1 MSLASSTLL
10 PRLAVMALALGL
22 GASAGAK
29 SLEDRLN
36 LIELEIG
43 QIVVRTDDLE
53 LQVAPGRGFI
63 TKAQAMQRFQD
74 CVYLHMIGEFS
85 LAAEG
90 FFALATTGALGD
102 AGLHR
107 DSEWYLA
114 ESLFQLGNYATA
126 EARFQII
133 SEDESHPFRSE
144 AVRRLLEL
152 YARTGQK
159 DTFYRYYEREIL
171 RGRVEASD
179 MIRYT
184 VAKSFYQ
191 QGNLVQAKSHFR
203 EIMAESDYFA
213 RSHYFLG
220 TIMVGENDLEAA
232 REYFEALIEMSVDDS
247 DDRKILDLSL
257 LALGRIHYEVA
268 DFEQAADYYG
278 RIGGDSQY
286 LDEKLFEII
295 WAFIKQ
301 GEFKDALRGVDIFLL
316 AFPEHK
322 YTSELQLLQGHLYLQ
337 EREFISAVSSYEQV
351 VSDYTP
357 IMNQFGGLARSGEE
371 GREYF
376 KVVLGRTGA
385 RSSTQGLPGYAL
397 AMITDDEELTKAL
410 TIYRELALQESSVEE
425 SEKIIEELTAVMD
438 ASSGIG
444 GFGQVRYDIG
454 LNLGITDQNRWLLL
468 EAEEAW
474 LTQNTSGEAKRGVEA
489 LSEVRADLMLVANK
503 AGALVENAEGRLK
516 AYEAEARRVRAET
529 TIALAQIR
537 QQQVELKDLKRQL
550 QDLGPGDPRRQE
562 VESEMRLVENDM
574 SSAQKRLQSIKLE
587 MSRDEVIGVVEK
599 AEHDKDALV
608 AAAVKKLRE
617 QYRAAR
623 NKASG
628 NLGEIG
634 RVDELFD
641 TLETCR
647 AKLRTSMKRLRT
659 MEQAELGR
667 IRARFEHEEQ
677 EVASQRSE
685 LARTLLKAE
694 KVSVSLTR
702 AGFRRLEEFF
712 GDSVMRA
719 DMGLVDV
726 AWAKKMDIADE
737 KRRVAKDKSVLLNDL
752 SRRFDLIK
760 QKLRQ

>member
-1 MSLASSTLL
+1 MSLPSSNLVS
-10 PRLAVMALALGL
+10 RLTALALALGL
-22 GASAGAK
+22 SFPAGAK
-29 SLEDRLN
+29 SVDDQLQKL
-36 LIELEIG
+36 ELEID
-43 QIVVRTDDLE
+43 QLVVRADDLE

-63 TKAQAMQRFQD
+63 TRAQATQRFQD
-74 CVYLHMIGEFS
+74 CVYLHMIGEYT

-102 AGLHR
+102 AGLHG
-107 DSEWYLA
+107 DAEWYLA

-159 DTFYRYYEREIL
+159 ETFYRYYEREIL

-191 QGNLVQAKSHFR
+191 QENLVQAKSHFL
-203 EIMAESDYFA
+203 EIVSDSSYYGKA
-213 RSHYFLG
+213 QYFLG
-220 TIMVGENDLEAA
+220 TIMVQEGDFDEASQFFSAVSQLSVEDLE
-232 REYFEALIEMSVDDS
+232 S
-247 DDRKILDLSL
+247 RKLLDLSL
-257 LALGRIHYEVA
+257 LALGRLHYEA
-268 DFEQAADYYG
+268 GDFEQATEFYG
-278 RIGGDSQY
+278 RIGGDSEY

-301 GEFKDALRGVDIFLL
+301 GEFRDALRGVDIFLL

-322 YTSELQLLQGHLYLQ
+322 YTSQLQLLQGHLYLQ
-337 EREFISAVSSYEQV
+337 ERKFISAVSSYEQV
-351 VSDYTP
+351 VTDYTP
-357 IMNQFGGLARSGEE
+357 IMQQFGGLARSGEE

-376 KVVLGRTGA
+376 KVVLGQTGA
-385 RSSTQGLPGYAL
+385 RSNTQGLPGYAL
-397 AMITDDEELTKAL
+397 AMITEDDDLTKAL
-410 TIYRELALQESSVEE
+410 TIYRELALQERSVEE
-425 SEKIIEELTAVMD
+425 SEQIIEELAAVMD

-444 GFGQVRYDIG
+444 GFGQVSYDIS
-454 LNLGITDQNRWLLL
+454 LNLGITEQNRWLLL
-468 EAEEAW
+468 AAEEEW
-474 LTQNTSGEAKRGVEA
+474 LSQNSSGSAKRAVEDMG
-489 LSEVRADLMLVANK
+489 EVRAELMMRANK
-503 AGALVENAEGRLK
+503 AEAIVANAENRLT
-516 AYEAEARRVRAET
+516 AYEAEAQSVRSQT
-529 TIALAQIR
+529 TMALAELR
-537 QQQVELKDLKRQL
+537 QLQVDLKALKRQL
-550 QDLGPGDPRRQE
+550 QELGPSDTTRSE
-562 VESEMRLVENDM
+562 VEGQMRTVEEDM
-574 SSAQKRLQSIKLE
+574 LSAQKRLESIKLE
-587 MSRDEVIGVVEK
+587 VSREDVIRVVEK
-599 AEHDKDALV
+599 AETDKDSLV
-608 AAAVKKLRE
+608 SDGITKLRDE
-617 QYRAAR
+617 YRRAR
-623 NKASG
+623 RNASG
-628 NLGEIG
+628 NMDEIA
-634 RVDELFD
+634 RIDKLFGK
-641 TLETCR
+641 LEKCNSQ
-647 AKLRTSMKRLRT
+647 LRESMKRLRA

-685 LARTLLKAE
+685 FARTLVKAE

-702 AGFRRLEEFF
+702 AGFRRLEDFF

-737 KRRVAKDKSVLLNDL
+737 KRRVSKDKSELLNDL

>member
-1 MSLASSTLL
+1 MSLPSSAFVSRVTALW
-10 PRLAVMALALGL
+10 LAVGL
-22 GASAGAK
+22 VSSAGAK
-29 SLEDRLN
+29 SFDDQLKQL
-36 LIELEIG
+36 ELEIDQLVMRSG
-43 QIVVRTDDLE
+43 DLE

-63 TKAQAMQRFQD
+63 TRAQATQRFQD
-74 CVYLHMIGEFS
+74 CVYLHMIGEYA

-107 DSEWYLA
+107 DAEWYLA

-152 YARTGQK
+152 YARTSQK

-191 QGNLVQAKSHFR
+191 QDNLVQAKSHFL
-203 EIMAESDYFA
+203 EIASDSSYYGKA
-213 RSHYFLG
+213 QYFLG
-220 TIMVGENDLEAA
+220 TIMVREGNLE
-232 REYFEALIEMSVDDS
+232 EANRFFSALSELSVEDAES
-247 DDRKILDLSL
+247 RKILDLSL
-257 LALGRIHYEVA
+257 LALGRIHYESGE
-268 DFEQAADYYG
+268 FEQAAEFYG
-278 RIGGDSQY
+278 RIGGDSEY

-301 GEFKDALRGVDIFLL
+301 GEFQDALRGVDIFLL
-316 AFPEHK
+316 AFPEHQ
-322 YTSELQLLQGHLYLQ
+322 YTSQLQLLQGHLYLQ

-357 IMNQFGGLARSGEE
+357 IMQQFGGLARSGEE

-376 KVVLGRTGA
+376 KVVLGQTGA
-385 RSSTQGLPGYAL
+385 RSSTEGLPGYAL
-397 AMITDDEELTKAL
+397 AMITEDDDLTKAL
-410 TIYRELALQESSVEE
+410 TIYRELALQERSVEE
-425 SEKIIEELTAVMD
+425 SEQIIEELTAVMD

-444 GFGQVRYDIG
+444 GFGQVSYDIS
-454 LNLGITDQNRWLLL
+454 LNLGITEQNRWLLL
-468 EAEEAW
+468 EAEEMW
-474 LTQNTSGEAKRGVEA
+474 LSQNSTGSAKRAVED
-489 LSEVRADLMLVANK
+489 LGERRAELMMEANK
-503 AGALVENAEGRLK
+503 AEALVENAENRLT
-516 AYEAEARRVRAET
+516 AYEAEAQRVRVET
-529 TIALAQIR
+529 TAALSELR
-537 QQQVELKDLKRQL
+537 QQQVELKSLKRQL
-550 QDLGPGDPRRQE
+550 QELGANDPKR
-562 VESEMRLVENDM
+562 SEIEAQMRLVEEDM
-574 SSAQKRLQSIKLE
+574 LSAQKRLETIKLD
-587 MSRDEVIGVVEK
+587 MSRDDVIRVVEK
-599 AEHDKDALV
+599 AETDKDSMV
-608 AAAVKKLRE
+608 SEGV
-617 QYRAAR
+617 
-623 NKASG
+623 
-628 NLGEIG
+628 
-634 RVDELFD
+634 
-641 TLETCR
+641 
-647 AKLRTSMKRLRT
+647 AKLRVDYLAARRNASGEASDLKRIDKLFDDLQQCNLELRESMKRLRA

-685 LARTLLKAE
+685 LARTLRKAE

-702 AGFRRLEEFF
+702 AGFRRLEDFF
-712 GDSVMRA
+712 GNSVMRA

-737 KRRVAKDKSVLLNDL
+737 KRRVSKDKSELLNDL